1 MSSRSRACPAPSE
14 GGCDSESGSGY
25 HAPPHV
31 PHGTPAGPRPPP
43 PPTRGHWVRF
53 GPVAPLGRGHA
64 GARRAGGPFSHFA
77 SPLQAYADACGAAGR
92 RPRAPGAARRWGS
105 RTQCEWVPCVGSPC
119 NGALFRAWRS
129 GSGTAAT
136 VTVTF
141 RGSNIT
147 GRGSNRPVS
156 PTPDPARP
164 GGVGEH
170 QRRAALRPPASSR
183 PPNIGQMRVLN
194 QLFYPLSILPHG
206 TFSFTAQ

>member
-1 MSSRSRACPAPSE
+1 MSSRSRARPAPSV
-14 GGCDSESGSGY
+14 GGCDPESGSGY

-77 SPLQAYADACGAAGR
+77 APLQAYAGACGAAGR

-119 NGALFRAWRS
+119 NGALLSREPQQIDKSCHCNCHFS
-129 GSGTAAT
+129 G
-136 VTVTF
+136 
-141 RGSNIT
+141 
-147 GRGSNRPVS
+147 
-156 PTPDPARP
+156 
-164 GGVGEH
+164 E
-170 QRRAALRPPASSR
+170 
-183 PPNIGQMRVLN
+183 
-194 QLFYPLSILPHG
+194 
-206 TFSFTAQ
+206 